1 MAEEISV
8 ADNEQAL
15 VSVLKN
21 HGYTFMIFQNTD
33 VNNKCSSYIKMK
45 AGARCV
51 LKDGSVVPA
60 EDVEEMSE
68 LSSGDVRIYMWK

>member
-1 MAEEISV
+1 
-8 ADNEQAL
+8 
-15 VSVLKN
+15 
-21 HGYTFMIFQNTD
+21 MIFQNTD